1 MSEFIKSFNE
11 VNAKDVA
18 IVGGKGANLG
28 DMARAGFPV
37 PMGFCITVEA
47 YRKFMEKIDI
57 GEIPV
62 TRDKVALKSR
72 EIVGKIHSEKIP
84 EELSTAILNAFNSF
98 GFDKLV
104 AVRSSATAE
113 DLPESSFAGQQASY
127 LNVNE
132 EGLLESIKKCWAS
145 LWTERAIHYRINNE
159 FDHNKVFLAI
169 VVQQMVSAEA
179 AGVAFSVN
187 PLTLDSKQ
195 LVIESAWGLGEE
207 IVSGQINP
215 DRFIVDKTNRKILH
229 QEIAEKENIMI
240 SSKASLATSL
250 RPPDTMKNASSL
262 SDEQI
267 MELTK
272 NVCDIEEHFG
282 YPQDIEWA
290 LSDNRFYILQ
300 SRPITTLNRQLPLEK
315 AEDLHYFNFDPALEW
330 TNMQWVRERYHQPMS
345 VLGWSILEPC
355 QSEGLRYLCEIFL
368 GRKLPADYKFYA
380 WIHGYLYQNFTIMKE
395 FYPSL
400 AMDAILTTDEE
411 KRFRP
416 RHNKIQ
422 DIIRALN
429 MFFKV
434 KKLNA
439 MLDKAFNK
447 SLPGYLQEIR
457 RLEASKLK
465 QFNNIELYQYILT
478 CRELGRSYF
487 QHQLV
492 SGLVADNYY
501 TILSKI
507 MVKWMNDDLSLSA
520 KLVSGLPNNLTVET
534 NDDVWRL
541 SQTLRNSPQ
550 LLTLFITNS
559 TKSFLNQADHFE
571 NGRHFISELNTL
583 LKKHGHLNTN
593 MDIAKD
599 FWWENPD
606 IVFSLVRG
614 FLSTN
619 DNIDPL
625 TRGTEKRNER
635 EITGKYV
642 HSKLSFI
649 KRYIFN
655 KVLQP
660 TQTYM
665 LLRDNR
671 HYYITMPFSLIKK
684 ATNELAHRLQE
695 EGKLKNERD
704 IYYLSIDEVGRIV
717 NGELDIKNAD
727 QLIAL
732 RKSLKKIDIDALPAL
747 FKGWP
752 QIKNDSNKYNH
763 DVAILKGIGGSP
775 GIASGSVKVIRSLAD
790 FAQFKAGDV
799 LIANNTDP
807 AWTPLFAIASAV
819 VTNYGGLL
827 SHGAIVAREYGIPAV
842 LGVANVTESLT
853 DGQVVE
859 VNGNNGTVSLL

>member
-1 MSEFIKSFNE
+1 MSEFIKSFSE

-18 IVGGKGANLG
+18 SVGGKGANLG

-37 PMGFCITVEA
+37 PKGFCITVEA
-47 YRKFMEKIDI
+47 YRKFMEKLDI
-57 GEIPV
+57 GEIPAI
-62 TRDKVALKSR
+62 REAVALKSR

-84 EELSTAILNAFNSF
+84 EELNTAILNAFNSF
-98 GFDKLV
+98 GSGSLV

-113 DLPESSFAGQQASY
+113 DLPEASFAGQQASY

-132 EGLLESIKKCWAS
+132 ENLLASVKKCWAS
-145 LWTERAIHYRINNE
+145 LWTERAIHYRINNG
-159 FDHNKVFLAI
+159 FDHTQVFLAV
-169 VVQQMVSAEA
+169 VVQQMVLAEA

-187 PLTLDSKQ
+187 PLTLDRQQ
-195 LVIESAWGLGEE
+195 LVIESARGLGEE

-215 DRFIVDKTNRKILH
+215 DRFIVDRTNRKILH

-240 SSKASLATSL
+240 SS
-250 RPPDTMKNASSL
+250 NAPSL
-262 SDEQI
+262 SNEQVL
-267 MELTK
+267 ELTK

-282 YPQDIEWA
+282 YPQDVEWA
-290 LSDNRFYILQ
+290 LSDKRFYILQ

-315 AEDLHYFNFDPALEW
+315 ADDLHYFNFDPALEW

-355 QSEGLRYLCEIFL
+355 QSEGLRYLCETFL

-380 WIHGYLYQNFTIMKE
+380 WIQGYLYQNFTIMKE

-411 KRFRP
+411 KKFKP

-422 DIIRALN
+422 DIIRVLN

-439 MLDKAFNK
+439 MLDQAFNK

-465 QFNNIELYQYILT
+465 QFSNVELYQYILT
-478 CRELGRSYF
+478 CQELGRSYF
-487 QHQLV
+487 QYQLV

-501 TILSKI
+501 TILSKM
-507 MVKWMNDDLSLSA
+507 MVKWLKDDLSLSE

-541 SQTLRNSPQ
+541 AKALRSLPH
-550 LLTLFITNS
+550 LHTLFITNS
-559 TKSFLNQADHFE
+559 PKSFLNQADHFAD
-571 NGRHFISELNTL
+571 GRHFISELNTL

-599 FWWENPD
+599 FWWENPE
-606 IVFSLVRG
+606 IVFFLLRG
-614 FLSTN
+614 FLSIK
-619 DNIDPL
+619 DNTDPL

-635 EITGKYV
+635 EITEKYV
-642 HSKLSFI
+642 RSKLSFI

-655 KVLQP
+655 KILQP

-684 ATNELAHRLQE
+684 ATIELAHRLQE

-704 IYYLSIDEVGRIV
+704 IYDLSIDEVGRIV
-717 NGELDIKNAD
+717 NSEMDRKTAD
-727 QLIAL
+727 QLIAF
-732 RKSLKKIDIDALPAL
+732 RKALKKIDIDALPAL

-752 QIKNDSNKYNH
+752 QIKNDSNKHNH
-763 DVAILKGIGGSP
+763 DGAILKGIGGSS

-842 LGVANVTESLT
+842 LGVANVTESLM

-859 VNGNNGTVSLL
+859 VNGNNGTVTLL